1 MKTQRATQRRSS
13 YLLNP
18 IVDDYNIRDKEF
30 YNRVKHVSAYT
41 DLQSEWVK
49 RFAWLPKHSDI
60 TNERIWLTNYYE
72 YVITMDMNGTV
83 PHKSKD
89 WRMVYTRD
97 EYIAKKLTGEIK

>member
-1 MKTQRATQRRSS
+1 MKVQRATQQRSS

-18 IVDDYNIRDKEF
+18 IVDDYNIRDEVF
-30 YNRVKHVSAYT
+30 YKRVKHVSAYT

-49 RFAWLPKHSDI
+49 RFAWLPKRSDI

-89 WRMVYTRD
+89 WRMVYTRN